1 MAISIDRLRTLIN
14 SPEFELYQEY
24 LDNEIQECINALT
37 ENPTEVIEAN
47 PDKAIALLE
56 KKFDFYTVLRMVLGI
71 VKRMKEEPVNILK
84 EIIMSVDNNIW
95 YNADGSSPK
104 VLTELKELLHWLE
117 KRNEHG
123 SGWTA

>member
-84 EIIMSVDNNIW
+84 EIIMSVDNNI
-95 YNADGSSPK
+95 
-104 VLTELKELLHWLE
+104 
-117 KRNEHG
+117 
-123 SGWTA
+123 